1 MKMIHA
7 KDMKNFKGEKK
18 VEENKKNLLQNTNAG
33 KSKVLRK
40 PDLA

>member
-1 MKMIHA
+1 
-7 KDMKNFKGEKK
+7 MKNFKGEKK
-18 VEENKKNLLQNTNAG
+18 VEEKQENLLQNTMQG